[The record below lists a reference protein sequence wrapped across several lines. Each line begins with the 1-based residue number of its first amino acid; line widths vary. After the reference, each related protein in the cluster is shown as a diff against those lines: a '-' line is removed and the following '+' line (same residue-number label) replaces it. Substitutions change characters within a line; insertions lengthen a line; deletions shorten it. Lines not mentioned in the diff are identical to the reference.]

1 MGALL
6 FQPSQFRFL
15 PGVLLRM
22 LYVESESEL
31 EKELPVWVGL
41 CAGTRA
47 AGLPE
52 PSAEGPKAS
61 GFSLVCG
68 AHGV

>member
-1 MGALL
+1 MGTFLSK
-6 FQPSQFRFL
+6 PSQFTFL
-15 PGVLLRM
+15 AEVLLHM
-22 LYVESESEL
+22 VYVESENEL

-61 GFSLVCG
+61 GFSLACG
-68 AHGV
+68 AYGL

>member
-1 MGALL
+1 MGTFL
-6 FQPSQFRFL
+6 FKPSQFMFL
-15 PGVLLRM
+15 PEVLLRM
-22 LYVESESEL
+22 VYVERENEL

-52 PSAEGPKAS
+52 PSAKVPKAS
-61 GFSLVCG
+61 GFSLACG
-68 AHGV
+68 AHGL

>member
-1 MGALL
+1 M
-6 FQPSQFRFL
+6 
-15 PGVLLRM
+15 V
-22 LYVESESEL
+22 YVERENEL
-31 EKELPVWVGL
+31 EKALPVSVGL

-61 GFSLVCG
+61 GFSLACG
-68 AHGV
+68 AHGL